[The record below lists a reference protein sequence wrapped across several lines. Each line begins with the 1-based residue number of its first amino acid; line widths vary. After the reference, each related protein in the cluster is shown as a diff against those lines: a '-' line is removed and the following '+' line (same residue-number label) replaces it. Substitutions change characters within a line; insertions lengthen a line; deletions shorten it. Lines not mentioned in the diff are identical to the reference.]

1 MIAISK
7 VTQMSGEDGNS
18 IIVSQQV
25 ELTEEDAM
33 TYIQIDELLRKH
45 HNNKEVLDCVS
56 DYGFTYVDDTLVTI
70 YWDRLND
77 LLTALVYI
85 IDLVPFIQS
94 I

>member
-1 MIAISK
+1 MIDISK
-7 VTQMSGEDGNS
+7 VTHMSGEDGNS
-18 IIVSQQV
+18 IIVSQQI

-56 DYGFTYVDDTLVTI
+56 NYGFTYVDDTLVTI

-85 IDLVPFIQS
+85 IELVPFIQS

>member
-1 MIAISK
+1 MIELTNVVLK
-7 VTQMSGEDGNS
+7 NTEDGNS
-18 IIVSQQV
+18 IIVSQQI

-70 YWDRLND
+70 YWDRLDD